1 VATDLETL
9 RRWEAA
15 GGAWFVSSRG
25 EQPVTISLRRCDG
38 GEEVDRL
45 VSRDPALLE
54 YVESR
59 PSSEADEPPG
69 APF

>member
-1 VATDLETL
+1 MTRDLEAL

-15 GGAWFVSSRG
+15 GGAWYVTG
-25 EQPVTISLRRCDG
+25 ADATTVTISLRRCDG

-45 VSRDPALLE
+45 VSGDPALLK

-59 PSSEADEPPG
+59 SSSEADEPPDG
-69 APF
+69 SL

>member
-1 VATDLETL
+1 MSSDLEAL

-15 GGAWFVSSRG
+15 GGAWYVTGTDATSA
-25 EQPVTISLRRCDG
+25 TISLRRCDG

-45 VSRDPALLE
+45 VSREPALLE

-59 PSSEADEPPG
+59 LNSEAAEPPDG
-69 APF
+69 PF